1 MIDIYA
7 AYIKNPNGS
16 INTGMSL
23 IQSIPAGS
31 ESNIRIENPTAKV
44 EFGNAG
50 SLDLTVMPDSI
61 YYDAFI
67 QMRTYILVKFDND
80 YIFYGRSLTPSD
92 GFFGERKIH
101 CEGAL
106 AFFNDSY
113 YPGQNKN
120 SRPKVSVLE
129 HITDALKNHNDQLQ
143 DIYRTINLGE
153 LPGHYSNLVSEEQK
167 IPNES
172 QEFGSSSWTNTKSIF
187 EDLKSHYGGAFRV
200 RAEDYNDTI
209 GRYGQGNIDLNNR
222 IVVHNNDGSIS
233 TEISFS
239 TNIDGYEV
247 LLPTVINGQI
257 VSEEEAINHY
267 ISTGEYLGRFSTVSE
282 AESYAEAL
290 HNRQDWYYHGQ
301 PPVLYLDWMR
311 HYFNSE
317 VNTQSVEVGK
327 NLIDCANSS
336 EVSNI
341 FTAIIP
347 IGKSKTGDDPIYITG
362 YRTDIHE
369 GNYLTVPQICKSVNP
384 NSFYTDEELDSGYHF
399 ANDYIDAVANYGL
412 IFKTVELSDAH
423 SAAELLTKAAEWIKN
438 NYQGGV
444 KSFTIKAVD
453 LRFLGENVQKILVGD
468 RVQLNYPIATGFHN
482 GGTCTI
488 AMRILTVL
496 SASYDLYNPDNN
508 QYTFGIPANM
518 LGKTY
523 GDNSAK
529 KTKASSA
536 KKPPEQEQPDPQNE
550 YDTWLRA
557 VFHWLEGHKVWY
569 KSTRSVPSGPRSG
582 YKDNYF
588 WMPTINMQ
596 DGETIW
602 QLWHPQVA
610 SIQGDTIIWSRDGQ
624 LRPLGQW
631 ISMKKSLFTGNVITN
646 YRIIEYVKDEWGY
659 DLRDGSTI
667 SVKMPTVVPD
677 DAGGFSI
684 FSQDNSGVSPEIKKI
699 LEYSKEGTPAL
710 NIFSRDGKN
719 VGRFLGENGDYLFAE
734 VDDQGH
740 IVLDGNGNPI
750 LISLRQLKISTYNT
764 ERKVGYFVTEGPDG
778 ELSANT
784 ENTKLVGELSLGIE
798 DYYQGQLVVAR
809 TSGDLVYLGTQD
821 VVTEDGEQ
829 QIVTKNLTA
838 ASLNHMDMV
847 CGDVS
852 YETDPVTGIK
862 YVVVNSGGGMRVNRG
877 IIDPETGQFVVDDQ
891 GQMVRA
897 EFGVYDNNNLTGG
910 IMIDKINSDETSMK
924 ISATKLDIEGME
936 VDITA
941 ESLAEFGVWT
951 DDNRTEKVGLVVQKL
966 NEVDPETGLPVIATK
981 INGDRVDITANQMA
995 SIGVWTDD
1003 NRTEKVGL
1011 VVQKLNEKD
1020 PSTGRPVIAT
1030 KISGDM
1036 VNITAT
1042 QMASIG
1048 VWTDANRTEK
1058 VGMVVEKL
1066 NEVDPNT
1073 GLPVIATKISGDRVD
1088 ITATQMASIGVWT
1101 DDNRTEKV
1109 GLVVQ
1114 KLNEVD
1120 PNTGLP
1126 VIATKIN
1133 GDRVNIT
1140 ANQMASIGVW
1150 TDDNRTEKV
1159 GLVVQ
1164 KLNEVDPNT
1173 GLPVIATK
1181 ITGNVINIGSSG
1193 TERVLTTAINSI
1205 DNVVGEFD
1213 VVEDPSTHNKTVV
1226 VKSGG
1231 GLKVRRN
1238 NVEYGIYDNGNLSGG
1253 IIVDK
1258 INDGTTTTKIFG
1270 SRVILGENLTDDDLN
1285 SWAANARTGTGV
1297 FAKYLTVKKL
1307 TAQEITT
1314 LLANINTAEIGDIT
1328 VDDITAKQIDAEN
1341 LVIGAEDGGG
1351 GVTAPEVI
1359 ALDAYFDALY
1369 IGADETLMQ
1378 IADITKSADGKTL
1391 HIYKTDGTQI
1401 DFEKAASG
1409 VIGGAWSSG
1418 QGKYNF
1424 TVDGVTQ
1431 NSIGFEG
1438 NPAVQLTLGHPEDP
1452 TLTVSGSVKN
1462 LNLKVTVNSWE
1473 TTAGQTEVS
1482 TVRYTSN
1489 MVINVTS
1496 IYNNIYNTGWNNARS
1511 AVEYPDTAIG
1521 AYVDGSYASIDIL
1534 VPKTNGSTQKDK
1546 YTYSLS
1552 KNLTFRPSGASSNIP
1567 VVELKKDSSTVVARI
1582 DCSSIYNNG
1591 EIAGETIGKN
1601 AVTLKT
1607 ETWLYQPDDVD
1618 GNNYNTNTVSV
1629 TTNGRPTPLTKSVKL
1644 VLTQAS
1650 SWQNNQKLVCMRTG
1664 TTTGPIYAKLYVNA
1678 PTPPAVEIT
1687 GAWSNGTY
1695 QVKKNGAN
1703 SISTILQALTPTGT
1717 VSKSGKSVARTY
1729 KVQYGP
1735 DENNLYDTGFT
1746 ATASIDATG
1755 VYNDGWNASR
1765 GAVTVPSSAIGAVT
1779 TPVSIKIQIPKTNG
1793 STQKDDTTYTMSKN
1807 STFQP
1812 SGTSSKIHVVELKH
1826 NNGNVVARLDCESF
1840 YTDGSAAGY
1849 TNGYTN
1855 GKNDGIDEG
1864 GNKAWVTYS
1873 ANVTVPDGT
1882 TPIEL
1887 AYDTKYKFFARY
1899 SDHSGAA
1906 QDATGASLSVR
1917 YFKTKPDRYNNGWN
1931 DSRGAVTLPSS
1942 AIDAVTTPVSIKV
1955 QIPKTNGSTQKD
1967 DTTYTMSKNSTFQPS
1982 GTSSKIHVV
1991 ELKHN
1996 NGNVVARIDCNS
2008 FYTDGIAVGKAA
2020 MGIKADTTNHKVVLY
2035 EGSGTEITI
2044 TAGTSAI
2051 TWDSTNKKFYNYG
2064 YAYAGSS
2071 SAINTSSKRE
2081 SGVISIDTGNLSSG
2095 KRTITIKNGTNTL
2108 SGVSAEISDYSTGE
2122 TNGKKAVWDG
2132 LSYTY
2137 GGGDSYSVQ
2146 SGSGANKVIRMPFT
2160 LTISCSGMTNKVDN
2174 NYWQTTPTK
2183 IWKDAYKEGWDTSY
2197 ATATLDSTAA
2207 KTLAF
2212 GESITVYARAK
2223 NYSGTVN
2230 NVAQRTIKAQ
2240 SINAVYIVPNFSQ
2253 RYANGYNATVYSS
2266 RNGTNLGGI
2275 TASGSDGR
2283 NADTGIYIPLSENGA
2298 NMNSDNLKEIP
2309 TDGVKENGN
2318 YKFRSGTAGIRYFSV
2333 AVPTTSHNLS
2343 VSTYSSGYYENSS
2356 ESGAK
2361 SAASTAMGCA
2371 QSSLDIRKLRSSP
2384 TKWTWCKA
2392 TCGDKKKYVLIGF

>member
-50 SLDLTVMPDSI
+50 SLDLNIMPDSI

-67 QMRTYILVKFDND
+67 QMRTYIIVKFDSD
-80 YIFYGRSLTPSD
+80 YIFYGRTLTPSD

-120 SRPKVSVLE
+120 SRPKVSVLD
-129 HITDALKNHNDQLQ
+129 HITDILKNHNDQLQ

-172 QEFGSSSWTNTKSIF
+172 QEFGSSSWTNSKSIF

-222 IVVHNNDGSIS
+222 IVVHNSDGSIS

-327 NLIDCANSS
+327 NLIDCANSN

-468 RVQLNYPIATGFHN
+468 RVQLNYPIATGFQN

-488 AMRILTVL
+488 GMRILTVL
-496 SASYDLYNPDNN
+496 SASYDLYHPDNN

-557 VFHWLEGHKVWY
+557 VFQWLEGHKVWY
-569 KSTRSVPSGPRSG
+569 NSTNHVASGPRPG

-602 QLWHPQVA
+602 ELWNPQIV
-610 SIQGDTIIWSRDGQ
+610 SIQNGVVTWRRDGQ
-624 LRPLGQW
+624 GRPMGSW
-631 ISMKKSLFTGNVITN
+631 TARKKSLFTGDSVMN
-646 YRIIEYVKDEWGY
+646 YKLIEYIKDEWGY

-667 SVKMPTVVPD
+667 SVKMPTVIPD

-710 NIFSRDGKN
+710 NIFSQDGKN

-734 VDDQGH
+734 VDDQGR

-951 DDNRTEKVGLVVQKL
+951 DANHTEKVGMVVEKL

-981 INGDRVDITANQMA
+981 ISGDRVDITASQMA

-1036 VNITAT
+1036 INITAT

-1048 VWTDANRTEK
+1048 VWTDANHTEK

-1073 GLPVIATKISGDRVD
+1073 GLPVIATKISGNRVD

-1126 VIATKIN
+1126 VIATKIT
-1133 GDRVNIT
+1133 GD
-1140 ANQMASIGVW
+1140 M
-1150 TDDNRTEKV
+1150 
-1159 GLVVQ
+1159 
-1164 KLNEVDPNT
+1164 
-1173 GLPVIATK
+1173 
-1181 ITGNVINIGSSG
+1181 INIGSSG

-1205 DNVVGEFD
+1205 DNVVGEFEI
-1213 VVEDPSTHNKTVV
+1213 VEDPNTGEKTTRI
-1226 VKSGG
+1226 KSGG
-1231 GLKVRRN
+1231 GLQIMRDNTAFGV
-1238 NVEYGIYDNGNLSGG
+1238 YDDGNLTAGV
-1253 IIVDK
+1253 IVDT
-1258 INDGTTTTKIFG
+1258 INGGTTKISG
-1270 SRVILGENLTDDDLN
+1270 SKVNITANQMASLGIYTDNHYDGGYIIRRINQDETEATITATKIMLDGQVNLNDVLKVNAGNAVFSKPVIVGNLIGGTTINTNGIVTVN
-1285 SWAANARTGTGV
+1285 SLQVKSAPSDNSIYTFDHSTIGGMIKDASVDNTTNTLTLTKFDGT
-1297 FAKYLTVKKL
+1297 
-1307 TAQEITT
+1307 EIT
-1314 LLANINTAEIGDIT
+1314 
-1328 VDDITAKQIDAEN
+1328 
-1341 LVIGAEDGGG
+1341 
-1351 GVTAPEVI
+1351 
-1359 ALDAYFDALY
+1359 FR
-1369 IGADETLMQ
+1369 
-1378 IADITKSADGKTL
+1378 
-1391 HIYKTDGTQI
+1391 
-1401 DFEKAASG
+1401 KAASG

-1431 NSIGFEG
+1431 DSIGFEG
-1438 NPAVQLTLGHPEDP
+1438 NPNVQLTLGHPEDP
-1452 TLTVSGSVKN
+1452 TITVSGSTKN

-1473 TTAGQTEVS
+1473 TTAGQSEVS

-1521 AYVDGSYASIDIL
+1521 AYVDGSYASVDIL

-1552 KNLTFRPSGASSNIP
+1552 KNLSFRPSGASSNIP

-1582 DCSSIYNNG
+1582 DCSSIYNDG
-1591 EIAGETIGKN
+1591 EIAGETVGKN
-1601 AVTLKT
+1601 AVTLKA

-1618 GNNYNTNTVSV
+1618 GNNYSTNTVSV
-1629 TTNGRPTPLTKSVKL
+1629 TTDGRPTPLTKSVKL
-1644 VLTQAS
+1644 ILTQAS

-1695 QVKKNGAN
+1695 QVKKDGAN
-1703 SISTILQALTPTGT
+1703 SISTILQALTPTGDI
-1717 VSKSGKSVARTY
+1717 SKSGKSVKRTY

-1735 DENNLYDTGFT
+1735 DEDNLYDTGFT
-1746 ATASIDATG
+1746 AVASIDATD
-1755 VYNDGWNASR
+1755 VYNDGWN
-1765 GAVTVPSSAIGAVT
+1765 
-1779 TPVSIKIQIPKTNG
+1779 N
-1793 STQKDDTTYTMSKN
+1793 
-1807 STFQP
+1807 
-1812 SGTSSKIHVVELKH
+1812 
-1826 NNGNVVARLDCESF
+1826 
-1840 YTDGSAAGY
+1840 
-1849 TNGYTN
+1849 
-1855 GKNDGIDEG
+1855 
-1864 GNKAWVTYS
+1864 
-1873 ANVTVPDGT
+1873 
-1882 TPIEL
+1882 
-1887 AYDTKYKFFARY
+1887 
-1899 SDHSGAA
+1899 
-1906 QDATGASLSVR
+1906 
-1917 YFKTKPDRYNNGWN
+1917 
-1931 DSRGAVTLPSS
+1931 SRGAVTLPSS
-1942 AIDAVTTPVSIKV
+1942 AIGAVTTPVSIKV
-1955 QIPKTNGSTQKD
+1955 QIPKTNGSSQKD

-1996 NGNVVARIDCNS
+1996 NGNVVARIDCES
-2008 FYTDGIAVGKAA
+2008 FYTDGQINGWSGCYGTVGLDK
-2020 MGIKADTTNHKVVLY
+2020 TTDL
-2035 EGSGTEITI
+2035 
-2044 TAGTSAI
+2044 AL
-2051 TWDSTNKKFYNYG
+2051 D
-2064 YAYAGSS
+2064 
-2071 SAINTSSKRE
+2071 
-2081 SGVISIDTGNLSSG
+2081 
-2095 KRTITIKNGTNTL
+2095 
-2108 SGVSAEISDYSTGE
+2108 
-2122 TNGKKAVWDG
+2122 
-2132 LSYTY
+2132 Y
-2137 GGGDSYSVQ
+2137 GGSV
-2146 SGSGANKVIRMPFT
+2146 
-2160 LTISCSGMTNKVDN
+2160 
-2174 NYWQTTPTK
+2174 
-2183 IWKDAYKEGWDTSY
+2183 
-2197 ATATLDSTAA
+2197 
-2207 KTLAF
+2207 
-2212 GESITVYARAK
+2212 TVYAQAK
-2223 NYSGTVN
+2223 ASSGASSKT
-2230 NVAQRTIKAQ
+2230 NVAQRKITAPSRPAVSGSWSGGTYTVTGGSNNLTTKIFALTPTGSITISDKTVKRNYKVQ
-2240 SINAVYIVPNFSQ
+2240 YGTDETHTYDTGFS
-2253 RYANGYNATVYSS
+2253 ATVSIDAS
-2266 RNGTNLGGI
+2266 TVWQNGVDSVTVTSVTTNNASLGANDLRTICSIKGVASNGA
-2275 TASGSDGR
+2275 TKAANFTLARGTYTSGS
-2283 NADTGIYIPLSENGA
+2283 
-2298 NMNSDNLKEIP
+2298 NSDTRCVVLKEGNTVIGRVS
-2309 TDGVKENGN
+2309 TQADYADGWQNNNSAWIDYGTGSNFQGSLSPKAYIRTFSADINTGN
-2318 YKFRSGTAGIRYFSV
+2318 PKYTGGYWYTGKGWLDYVSAPSSHHGDLTAGSYIEIVMLNPSNGVYARTGEIWHVPSGGGSSPSYSV
-2333 AVPTTSHNLS
+2333 TIDSCGKFP
-2343 VSTYSSGYYENSS
+2343 SS
-2356 ESGAK
+2356 
-2361 SAASTAMGCA
+2361 
-2371 QSSLDIRKLRSSP
+2371 SSP
-2384 TKWTWCKA
+2384 TDVLAGWSPKPVNSLPAKA
-2392 TCGDKKKYVLIGF
+2392 DYSYRYIKFTVDGKKRSFYFSN